1 MRYDGRTRRSFGVR
15 RSAVAGAAT
24 VDALPT
30 ALPVSDVNP
39 PTGRPSR
46 RFGGHS
52 VSRKEDCRMT
62 TSIKRLPRRMP
73 AWAKVITA
81 VVLVLVV
88 LFAGLRLAVLPG
100 LRDLFGTQ
108 THDRSGP
115 ALLKSIQDMSRYDAA
130 SGNFQVVVD
139 LEKDAKYLPDAI
151 RGTRTLYVGA
161 GTVEAYV
168 DLGSLAKKDVT
179 VDSDRTTATLRLPHA
194 FLGKPALDTD
204 RSYAVSKQRGLLDRL
219 GDFFSDNPDSEQA
232 VQKLAVKHIGEA
244 AKDSELTKRAEE
256 NTTGMLD
263 GLLRSLG
270 FKEVSVSYGA

>member
-1 MRYDGRTRRSFGVR
+1 
-15 RSAVAGAAT
+15 
-24 VDALPT
+24 
-30 ALPVSDVNP
+30 
-39 PTGRPSR
+39 
-46 RFGGHS
+46 
-52 VSRKEDCRMT
+52 MT
-62 TSIKRLPRRMP
+62 TSIKRLPKRMP
-73 AWAKVITA
+73 AWAKAITA

-179 VDSDRTTATLRLPHA
+179 VDADRTTATLRLPHA
-194 FLGKPALDTD
+194 FLGKPALDPN

-219 GDFFSDNPDSEQA
+219 GDFFSDNPDNEQA
-232 VQKLAVKHIGEA
+232 VQKLAVKHIGDA

>member
-1 MRYDGRTRRSFGVR
+1 
-15 RSAVAGAAT
+15 
-24 VDALPT
+24 
-30 ALPVSDVNP
+30 
-39 PTGRPSR
+39 
-46 RFGGHS
+46 
-52 VSRKEDCRMT
+52 MT
-62 TSIKRLPRRMP
+62 TSIKRLPKRMP
-73 AWAKVITA
+73 AWAKTITA

-179 VDSDRTTATLRLPHA
+179 VDADRTTATLRLPHA
-194 FLGKPALDTD
+194 FLGKPALDPN

-232 VQKLAVKHIGEA
+232 VQKLAVKHIGDA
-244 AKDSELTKRAEE
+244 AKDSELIKRAEE

>member
-1 MRYDGRTRRSFGVR
+1 
-15 RSAVAGAAT
+15 
-24 VDALPT
+24 
-30 ALPVSDVNP
+30 
-39 PTGRPSR
+39 
-46 RFGGHS
+46 
-52 VSRKEDCRMT
+52 MT
-62 TSIKRLPRRMP
+62 TSIKRLPKRMP
-73 AWAKVITA
+73 AWAKAITA

-179 VDSDRTTATLRLPHA
+179 VDADRTTATLRLPHA
-194 FLGKPALDTD
+194 FLGKPALDPS

-232 VQKLAVKHIGEA
+232 VQKLAVKHIGDA
-244 AKDSELTKRAEE
+244 AKDSELTKRAEA